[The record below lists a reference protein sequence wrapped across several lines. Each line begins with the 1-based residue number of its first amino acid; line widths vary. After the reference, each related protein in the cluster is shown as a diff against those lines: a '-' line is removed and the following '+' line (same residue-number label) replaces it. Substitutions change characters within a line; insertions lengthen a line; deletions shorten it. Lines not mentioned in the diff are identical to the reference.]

1 MKKITF
7 RQTMTAF
14 REIEI
19 TITDEERFKELTKE
33 WVEEQGVLTLYD
45 LDESH
50 FEGIASIEYG
60 EITDWEDEDNEDF
73 YDQMSEN
80 GIQTHED

>member
-7 RQTMTAF
+7 TQSMRAF
-14 REIEI
+14 REIQI
-19 TITDEERFKELTKE
+19 TITE
-33 WVEEQGVLTLYD
+33 YD